1 MSEENKETSFSAFNE
16 YLRKSREGF
25 STEKKEETESEEVI
39 IEKKSETEPVEK
51 DEVLEETVNVS
62 EVEESEISEEEDSD
76 IIEIN
81 NKESEVH
88 ESEGD
93 FTAQYVPDAEEES
106 NDVESESEENEK
118 VDISDL
124 LEVQDSDEE
133 DISENQYF
141 DPLEEQLI
149 YSSND
154 DEVNFNDLNNSSDDE
169 EEEETKEENNSSS
182 KKMKFDQLN
191 GSKGKYMAGKSR
203 KTLILSVLVGVFA
216 FLLLCLEIKKIASD
230 KEAELA
236 ARRKDNTINTND
248 YTPDFGD

>member
-25 STEKKEETESEEVI
+25 STEKK
-39 IEKKSETEPVEK
+39 
-51 DEVLEETVNVS
+51 EETVNVS

-106 NDVESESEENEK
+106 NDGESESEENEK

-169 EEEETKEENNSSS
+169 EEEETK
-182 KKMKFDQLN
+182 
-191 GSKGKYMAGKSR
+191 
-203 KTLILSVLVGVFA
+203 
-216 FLLLCLEIKKIASD
+216 
-230 KEAELA
+230 
-236 ARRKDNTINTND
+236 
-248 YTPDFGD
+248 